1 MKSTRCD
8 MQDWPMERLSEM
20 GKTTREVIVV
30 AVGGQRGWDEDEG
43 TRGEEDERR
52 SVRSSKTGTKMMVR
66 E

>member
-1 MKSTRCD
+1 
-8 MQDWPMERLSEM
+8 MERLSEM